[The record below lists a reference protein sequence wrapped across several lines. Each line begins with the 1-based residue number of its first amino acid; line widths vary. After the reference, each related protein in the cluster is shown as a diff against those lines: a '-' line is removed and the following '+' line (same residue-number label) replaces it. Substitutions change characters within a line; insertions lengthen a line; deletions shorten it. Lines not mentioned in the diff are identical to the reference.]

1 MATLLDKVRTL
12 IAANIHYMVDKA
24 LQQNS
29 IAVIDQYIRRVEDN
43 LEDLEDA
50 TATVGGEVKTLK
62 RKYEAF
68 EEKASELDKNI
79 DLFLKQGKDELA
91 AAAQA
96 RLNSTRR
103 LAQDYKEEYEKHKV
117 EYQKLLDAKLKLEAK
132 LTMIKQERE
141 ELQALLELARS
152 KEITVR
158 AIRSLDDLVGVG
170 DADIAR
176 MAESIRT
183 RLDKAE
189 ARMEMEASR
198 LDAQMDE
205 ILERTE
211 IEAQL
216 EERKKRLGLL
226 P

>member
-1 MATLLDKVRTL
+1 LDKVRTL